1 MCRVGRGATGLR
13 QFPKNIFFW
22 ATFLISLCQPCLRNL
37 KLYLP
42 QSLLDLECQ
51 NPELRGSSGGVEG
64 GSLRLLMDFC
74 IFSGWS
80 FSIALIQ
87 SDTIFTDIRVNAAV
101 HSNNQVGKH
110 CILFIFL
117 SKAVVVLSNCEVRDC
132 GGAGVKAE
140 EGSTLN
146 LLNCQV
152 KKHSALVYQ
161 SLQNVYQNNLYVKQN

>member
-1 MCRVGRGATGLR
+1 
-13 QFPKNIFFW
+13 
-22 ATFLISLCQPCLRNL
+22 
-37 KLYLP
+37 
-42 QSLLDLECQ
+42 
-51 NPELRGSSGGVEG
+51 
-64 GSLRLLMDFC
+64 MDFC

-87 SDTIFTDIRVNAAV
+87 SDKIFTDIRVNAAV
-101 HSNNQVGKH
+101 HSNNQVRQH

-152 KKHSALVYQ
+152 KKHSALVFQ
-161 SLQNVYQNNLYVKQN
+161 SLQNVVGEYVLYICKQMT

>member
-1 MCRVGRGATGLR
+1 
-13 QFPKNIFFW
+13 
-22 ATFLISLCQPCLRNL
+22 
-37 KLYLP
+37 
-42 QSLLDLECQ
+42 
-51 NPELRGSSGGVEG
+51 
-64 GSLRLLMDFC
+64 MDFC

-101 HSNNQVGKH
+101 HSNNQVRQH
-110 CILFIFL
+110 CILFMFL

-152 KKHSALVYQ
+152 KKHSVLDDLERSPFAHLGEHPGAGLWHGVCFR
-161 SLQNVYQNNLYVKQN
+161 